1 MSEYTLCLVPDLSG
15 RTEVKGW
22 SVRSSTDIF
31 LCSSG
36 KIWNWKIV
44 KSLLWLLRRFS
55 VM

>member
-1 MSEYTLCLVPDLSG
+1 MSTPCLVPDLSG

-44 KSLLWLLRRFS
+44 KSLLWSLRRFS